1 MKNESTTA
9 PLSEEDFNKGMEAL
23 EEEYEQELQKLHAE
37 IEQEKIRS
45 ADTSKSQ
52 FEK

>member
-37 IEQEKIRS
+37 IEQEKIKS